1 MQTNAVQACGRVYV
15 CCRQQQHRP
24 DTQAPPRL
32 HQAGGASTRQQ
43 ARQVLSTRAARTAQ
57 VARSYVVD
65 TKTGISK
72 LDPIRTSYGAAIT

>member
-1 MQTNAVQACGRVYV
+1 V
-15 CCRQQQHRP
+15 CCVSH
-24 DTQAPPRL
+24 
-32 HQAGGASTRQQ
+32 
-43 ARQVLSTRAARTAQ
+43 VLQ